1 MLAKKC
7 TYAPHNKYSHKFK
20 KRKEAPPF
28 SIIPYTLF
36 CITNMNQQSNSPKVV
51 TFSHFS
57 ELAYIP
63 KDHDPKKWHS
73 SEDMEGFRR
82 ALAVDVRRVSRELQ
96 EDFLRNLTSSA
107 SEHARNPSR
116 QYECLGIEM
125 FVTEGLAKKIQDTR
139 CAHVKAILNE
149 QALQRRQGICDAE
162 KLSSV
167 SKKSNWSAKRARIVA
182 MSKWLEDN
190 FEK

>member
-1 MLAKKC
+1 
-7 TYAPHNKYSHKFK
+7 
-20 KRKEAPPF
+20 
-28 SIIPYTLF
+28 
-36 CITNMNQQSNSPKVV
+36 MNQQSSSPKVV

-82 ALAVDVRRVSRELQ
+82 ALAVDVRSVSRDLVG
-96 EDFLRNLTSSA
+96 DFLRNPSSST

-139 CAHVKAILNE
+139 RAHVKAVLDE
-149 QALQRRQGICDAE
+149 QALQRQQGICDAK

-167 SKKSNWSAKRARIVA
+167 SKRSNWSEKRARIVA
-182 MSKWLEDN
+182 MGK
-190 FEK
+190 